1 MNMNI
6 ETVLIV
12 DDEPLILRA
21 ISRLLADT
29 GYKVLTAADAMEG
42 LEIVQQNDISL
53 VLSDNCMPGK
63 SGIEF
68 LTQVK
73 LLSPSTQRILMTA
86 HADVDMAVKAINQGE
101 IFRFIIKPWDNDYL
115 LNAIQDSL
123 MHNRL
128 VSTLKQGEESV
139 YLTMARMVELKDPYT
154 HGHCQRVAEISLLLA
169 EKLGLNSAIMDDIRW
184 GGWLHDCGKVGVP
197 EKILNFPGK
206 LSPEE
211 FEIIKKHS
219 EWGASVVSQAGFSR
233 TVVNIVLYHHEH
245 FSGTGYPFGL
255 SGKQIPIEA
264 RIAAVADV
272 YDALS
277 TDRPYRPAFTT
288 DKLLAVLNDMRG
300 SVLDPDLLDLLI
312 ASQERFDPK
321 NMVTPA
327 AQVN

>member
-1 MNMNI
+1 MNT
-6 ETVLIV
+6 ETILVV
-12 DDEPLILRA
+12 DDEPLIQRA
-21 ISRLLADT
+21 ICRLLADT
-29 GYKVLTAADAMEG
+29 DYKVMTASNAMQG

-63 SGIEF
+63 SGVEF

-86 HADVDMAVKAINQGE
+86 HADLDMAIDAINHGE
-101 IFRFIIKPWDNDYL
+101 IFRFILKPWDNDYL
-115 LNAIQDSL
+115 LGAIKDSL
-123 MHNRL
+123 MHKRL
-128 VSTLKQGEESV
+128 VSTLKHGEESV

-169 EKLGLNSAIMDDIRW
+169 EKVGLDKAIMDEIRW

-206 LSPEE
+206 LTPED
-211 FEIIKKHS
+211 FDIVKKHS

-245 FSGTGYPFGL
+245 FSGSGYPFGL
-255 SGKQIPIEA
+255 AGDKIPIEA

-277 TDRPYRPAFTT
+277 TDRPYRPAFSAE
-288 DKLLAVLNDMRG
+288 KLLAVLNEMRG
-300 SVLDPDLLDLLI
+300 SVLDPELLDMLI

-321 NMVTPA
+321 NMVKPPA
-327 AQVN
+327 VVQ

>member
-1 MNMNI
+1 MNMNV
-6 ETVLIV
+6 ETILIV

-29 GYKVLTAADAMEG
+29 GYRVLTAADAMEG
-42 LEIVQQNDISL
+42 LEVLQQNDISL

-63 SGIEF
+63 SGVEF

-73 LLSPSTQRILMTA
+73 LLSPSTQRLLMTA
-86 HADVDMAVKAINQGE
+86 HADVETAIKAINQGE
-101 IFRFIIKPWDNDYL
+101 IFRFIVKPWDNDYL
-115 LNAIQDSL
+115 LAAIQDSL

-206 LSPEE
+206 LAPEE

-255 SGKQIPIEA
+255 AGTKIPLEA

-288 DKLLAVLNDMRG
+288 DKLLAVLNEMRG

-321 NMVTPA
+321 NMVQPA
-327 AQVN
+327 VQVN